1 MKIGKKFQGG
11 IFCVIPMGMIYDES
25 LRKSV
30 YRRFYRYFK
39 ADAEELRSMTLIQ
52 GILYEIQKSIDQ
64 EMATQKY
71 ANYMSM
77 RQTELSDNPNV
88 RVRNRHFNILLEEV
102 KNSYG
107 YAVYHNGRQ
116 LFFNTAGF
124 SKDAEGTARLKEFFA
139 LNKDKLPGVGTASSY
154 NNNNWQIVI
163 AVAALIA
170 ARLESKTAYPDNMYK
185 GFGKNVLLYWA
196 QEIANKVR
204 SAFHR
209 TNLPVRYGYILS
221 REGYEGQVY
230 KSDVIS
236 IV

>member
-1 MKIGKKFQGG
+1 MKSGKRFQGG

-30 YRRFYRYFK
+30 HRRFYRYFSV
-39 ADAEELRSMTLIQ
+39 DAEELRSMTLIQ
-52 GILYEIQKSIDQ
+52 GVLYEIQKLVDK
-64 EMATQKY
+64 EMQTQKY

-77 RQTELSDNPNV
+77 RQPESSDNMSV
-88 RVRNRHFNILLEEV
+88 RRRNIHFNALLEEV
-102 KNSYG
+102 ENSYG

-124 SKDAEGTARLKEFFA
+124 SKDSEGTARLKEFFS
-139 LNKDKLPGVGTASSY
+139 LNKDNLPGVGTASSY
-154 NNNNWQIVI
+154 NQNNWQIVI

-221 REGYEGQVY
+221 RKGYEGQVY

>member
-1 MKIGKKFQGG
+1 MKSGKRFQGG

-25 LRKSV
+25 LRKAVS
-30 YRRFYRYFK
+30 RRFYRYFSV
-39 ADAEELRSMTLIQ
+39 DAEELRSMTLIQ
-52 GILYEIQKSIDQ
+52 GILYEIQKLVDK
-64 EMATQKY
+64 EMQTQKY

-77 RQTELSDNPNV
+77 RQPESSDNMSV
-88 RVRNRHFNILLEEV
+88 RRRNIHFNALLEEV
-102 KNSYG
+102 ENSYG

-124 SKDAEGTARLKEFFA
+124 SKDSEGTARLKEFFS
-139 LNKDKLPGVGTASSY
+139 LNKDNLPGVGTASSY
-154 NNNNWQIVI
+154 NQNNWQIVI

-185 GFGKNVLLYWA
+185 GYGKTVLLYWA

-221 REGYEGQVY
+221 RKGYEGQVY

>member
-1 MKIGKKFQGG
+1 MKSGKRFQGG

-30 YRRFYRYFK
+30 HRRFYRYFSV
-39 ADAEELRSMTLIQ
+39 DAEELRSMTLIQ
-52 GILYEIQKSIDQ
+52 GILYEIQKLIDQ
-64 EMATQKY
+64 EMATQKN
-71 ANYMSM
+71 ANFMSM
-77 RQTELSDNPNV
+77 RQPESSDNMSV
-88 RVRNRHFNILLEEV
+88 RRRNIHFNVLLEEV
-102 KNSYG
+102 ENSYG

-124 SKDAEGTARLKEFFA
+124 SKDSEGTARLKEFFA

-154 NNNNWQIVI
+154 NKNNWQIVI

-170 ARLESKTAYPDNMYK
+170 ARIESKTAYPDNMYK
-185 GFGKNVLLYWA
+185 GFGKAVLLFWA

-204 SAFHR
+204 SAFGR
-209 TNLPVRYGYILS
+209 TTQPVRYGYILS
-221 REGYEGQVY
+221 RQGYEGQVY
-230 KSDVIS
+230 KSDAIS